1 MARRGAYAK
10 GIAKREEILTTALA
24 VIEREGYSGASVRQ
38 LADAVGLS
46 QAGLLHYFD
55 SKDELLTAVLR
66 KRDEVDAQAF
76 VRAEEPAGLAE
87 FLALI
92 RHNADV
98 PGLVQLYVRIS
109 SAATDPE
116 HPGHAYFRA
125 RAEHIR
131 RLFLPVILA
140 QKEQG
145 RLRGTLEPEQVARL
159 LVAVADGLQIQWL
172 MNPDI
177 DMAGDIAALLGAIG
191 LDVSP
196 FEAEPPS
203 DPAAERAAVV
213 DA

>member
-46 QAGLLHYFD
+46 QPGLLHYFD

-66 KRDEVDAQAF
+66 KRDEVDAEAF
-76 VRAEEPAGLAE
+76 VREQRPAGLAE

-92 RHNADV
+92 RHNAAV
-98 PGLVQLYVRIS
+98 PGLVQLYVRVS

-116 HPGHAYFRA
+116 HPGHEYFRMRSEQI
-125 RAEHIR
+125 RA
-131 RLFLPVILA
+131 LFVPVIAA

-145 RLRGTLEPEQVARL
+145 RLRGELEPERVARL

-177 DMAGDIAALLGAIG
+177 DMSGDIAALLSALGI
-191 LDVSP
+191 DVS
-196 FEAEPPS
+196 S
-203 DPAAERAAVV
+203 DVRGDLDAAVMR